1 MGKFVNLLGQKF
13 NHLTVVS
20 EAPRTNSGQIQ
31 WACKC
36 DCGSDKIVFA
46 TGTRLKRGCVKSCGC
61 IKSSKY
67 KTRLIGMK
75 FGRLTAI
82 ECVGKYKNTN
92 AYAWRCK
99 CDCGNEAVVIASSLL
114 NGTTKSCGC
123 LLDEYQ
129 QKRASDFTGF
139 DNGDIVVLKKL
150 GVLETGSVSY
160 LCKCHHCGNEFTVT
174 DHALRQDC
182 VHSCGCTYGSSDE
195 QEIVNFIREINPDT
209 VIRRSEHIGNTKKEM
224 DIYLP
229 EYKLGIEYNGSVY
242 HATLGNKFTPKPK
255 TYHFDKFLLA
265 KENGIHL
272 INIFDYAWH
281 TNKMKIK
288 NYLKSLIA
296 PSEVIYARNT
306 DVRIIPKDVAMDF
319 LDAYHIQ
326 GRNYNSTYHYGIYRG
341 DELLSVMTFGKVR
354 YGTGMELIR
363 YACKDGISV
372 IGGASKLFKHFL
384 VDTGCIEILTYAD
397 NNYFLGSVYPKLG
410 FTFDKYTQ
418 LSYYWYLHKSYYSR
432 EKCQPKILKEK
443 YPDLY
448 DPEAKS
454 VENDIMLKL
463 GGSKVYMC
471 GNSRWVYKREDKE
484 HI

>member
-1 MGKFVNLLGQKF
+1 
-13 NHLTVVS
+13 
-20 EAPRTNSGQIQ
+20 
-31 WACKC
+31 
-36 DCGSDKIVFA
+36 
-46 TGTRLKRGCVKSCGC
+46 
-61 IKSSKY
+61 
-67 KTRLIGMK
+67 
-75 FGRLTAI
+75 
-82 ECVGKYKNTN
+82 
-92 AYAWRCK
+92 
-99 CDCGNEAVVIASSLL
+99 
-114 NGTTKSCGC
+114 
-123 LLDEYQ
+123 
-129 QKRASDFTGF
+129 
-139 DNGDIVVLKKL
+139 
-150 GVLETGSVSY
+150 
-160 LCKCHHCGNEFTVT
+160 
-174 DHALRQDC
+174 
-182 VHSCGCTYGSSDE
+182 
-195 QEIVNFIREINPDT
+195 
-209 VIRRSEHIGNTKKEM
+209 
-224 DIYLP
+224 
-229 EYKLGIEYNGSVY
+229 
-242 HATLGNKFTPKPK
+242 
-255 TYHFDKFLLA
+255 
-265 KENGIHL
+265 
-272 INIFDYAWH
+272 
-281 TNKMKIK
+281 
-288 NYLKSLIA
+288 
-296 PSEVIYARNT
+296 
-306 DVRIIPKDVAMDF
+306 MDF

-326 GRNYNSTYHYGIYRG
+326 GCNYNSTYHYGIYRD

-354 YGTGMELIR
+354 YGEGMELIR